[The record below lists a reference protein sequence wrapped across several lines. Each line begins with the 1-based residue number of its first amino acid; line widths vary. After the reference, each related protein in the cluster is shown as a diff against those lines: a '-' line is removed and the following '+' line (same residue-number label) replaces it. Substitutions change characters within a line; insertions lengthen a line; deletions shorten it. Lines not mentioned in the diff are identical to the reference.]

1 MQELTSGYIYYVSL
15 KGVTGAGNLDV
26 DSVNHHLSR
35 MRKYINLPVGVGF
48 GIKDAETAKKISE
61 TADAIIVGSTIVSI
75 VEQLSSDRD
84 KMVTKV
90 GNLALKI
97 SNAIN

>member
-1 MQELTSGYIYYVSL
+1 
-15 KGVTGAGNLDV
+15 
-26 DSVNHHLSR
+26 
-35 MRKYINLPVGVGF
+35 VGF